1 MQHVAVLDAAPQL
14 ATRYDSAMT
23 QTGIAQRLAG
33 RIRWFGSPD
42 PTWTEEAG
50 RPTTAWAV
58 SQALAL
64 LEGMER
70 AGLLH
75 RTEPQV
81 TATARGGIEFVWE
94 AIGGREVDV
103 TVPADPGEPFE
114 IAWIRRQPDVSVAED
129 ERAVWA
135 VDDAIALVAGPDA

>member
-1 MQHVAVLDAAPQL
+1 
-14 ATRYDSAMT
+14 MT
-23 QTGIAQRLAG
+23 QTRIARRLAG

-64 LEGMER
+64 LEGMDR
-70 AGLLH
+70 IGLLH
-75 RTEPQV
+75 RAEPQV

-94 AIGGREVDV
+94 AGEGGEVDV
-103 TVPADPGEPFE
+103 TVPAGPGEPLE
-114 IAWIRRQPDVSVAED
+114 IAWTRRQPDGSVTED

-135 VDDAIALVAGPDA
+135 VDDAIALVASPHA